1 MNGVTHQPI
10 PNSDE
15 YLEKKLELEKQCQE
29 LFVKIQKLTEKKI
42 QTIWIE
48 ELDEFETAWN
58 EYKNN
63 VELDYE
69 NDRLNRKT
77 VVKKKGSKKK

>member
-1 MNGVTHQPI
+1 MVDIKTK
-10 PNSDE
+10 
-15 YLEKKLELEKQCQE
+15 LEKKLELEKQCQE